1 VGILSRAA
9 PEMGSRLEMLHHCG
23 MAKLTLEQ
31 KCHALKNLRLFTRLA
46 DADVE
51 AIAEVATTR
60 ELKSREELFHKGSA
74 SSQIYVVVSGRL
86 KVIST
91 SDVGSDLMFSLAGP
105 GEVIGEIGL
114 LVDRDRTATVIAMEQ
129 SVLIVVDRRDFEGL
143 LGRRPAV
150 ALELLTVLAERLA
163 RISEFLEDTHFLN
176 LPVRLAKKLVN
187 FAELHGVAPSGES
200 GGEVIIDLKFSQEE
214 WGDLVGTTRES
225 INKQFRSWT
234 KEGLISLDKGKVV
247 IHDLSELE
255 KLADFV
261 VM

>member
-1 VGILSRAA
+1 VV
-9 PEMGSRLEMLHHCG
+9 HHSD
-23 MAKLTLEQ
+23 MKKLTVEEKCRVLE
-31 KCHALKNLRLFTRLA
+31 NLRLFSRLEH
-46 DADVE
+46 ADVE

-60 ELKSREELFHKGSA
+60 TIKNREELFHKGSA

-91 SDVGSDLMFSLAGP
+91 SDVGSDLMFAIADP

-114 LVDRDRTATVIAMEQ
+114 LVDSDRTATVIAMEE
-129 SVLIVVDRRDFEGL
+129 SILIVIDRRDFEGL
-143 LGRRPAV
+143 LRRRPSV
-150 ALELLTVLAERLA
+150 ALELLSVLAERLA
-163 RISEFLEDTHFLN
+163 RVSEFLEDTHFLN
-176 LPVRLAKKLVN
+176 LPVRLAKKLVHL
-187 FAELHGVAPSGES
+187 ADLHGQERSGEAGS
-200 GGEVIIDLKFSQEE
+200 EILIELKFSQEE

-234 KEGLISLDKGKVV
+234 KEDLIALDKGRVV
-247 IHDLSELE
+247 IRDLARLE